1 MDINNVIN
9 QLTTDIHQA
18 GQVLQ
23 SQMAAGSTNDP
34 EHMLKMQFAMQQY
47 SSYINFSS
55 ALMKSIKDM
64 TSGIIA
70 KI

>member
-1 MDINNVIN
+1 MDITKLMDEMTQNIN
-9 QLTTDIHQA
+9 KISQDFK
-18 GQVLQ
+18 
-23 SQMAAGSTNDP
+23 SQMASGNSSDP
-34 EHMLKMQFAMQQY
+34 EQMLKMQFAMQQY

>member
-1 MDINNVIN
+1 MDINALMNVLTQSIN
-9 QLTTDIHQA
+9 KM
-18 GQVLQ
+18 GQDFQ
-23 SQMAAGSTNDP
+23 SQMVSGNPSDP

-55 ALMKSIKDM
+55 ALMKNIKDM

>member
-1 MDINNVIN
+1 MDINGLIN
-9 QLTTDIHQA
+9 GLTQHINKM
-18 GQVLQ
+18 GQDFQ
-23 SQMAAGSTNDP
+23 SQMASGNPSDP

-47 SSYINFSS
+47 SAYINFSS
-55 ALMKSIKDM
+55 ALMKNIKDM

>member
-1 MDINNVIN
+1 MDINALVNELMSSIN
-9 QLTTDIHQA
+9 KV
-18 GQVLQ
+18 GQDFQ
-23 SQMAAGSTNDP
+23 SQMAAGNPSDP

>member
-1 MDINNVIN
+1 MDINVLVDGLAQSIN
-9 QLTTDIHQA
+9 KI
-18 GQVLQ
+18 GQDFQ
-23 SQMAAGSTNDP
+23 SQMTSGNPSDP

-55 ALMKSIKDM
+55 ALMKGIKDM
-64 TSGIIA
+64 VSGIIA

>member
-1 MDINNVIN
+1 MDITKLMDEMTQNIEKIGKDFNR
-9 QLTTDIHQA
+9 
-18 GQVLQ
+18 
-23 SQMAAGSTNDP
+23 QMASGNTSDP
-34 EHMLKMQFAMQQY
+34 EQMLKMQFAMQQY

>member
-1 MDINNVIN
+1 MDINALMNEMTQNIN
-9 QLTTDIHQA
+9 KI
-18 GQVLQ
+18 GQDFK
-23 SQMAAGSTNDP
+23 SHMASGNSSDP
-34 EHMLKMQFAMQQY
+34 EQMLKMQFAMQQY

>member
-1 MDINNVIN
+1 MDINALIN
-9 QLTTDIHQA
+9 GLAQSINKI
-18 GQVLQ
+18 GQDFQ
-23 SQMAAGSTNDP
+23 SQMASGNPSDP

-55 ALMKSIKDM
+55 ALMKNIKDM

>member
-1 MDINNVIN
+1 MDINALMNEMTNSIN
-9 QLTTDIHQA
+9 KISQDFQN
-18 GQVLQ
+18 
-23 SQMAAGSTNDP
+23 QMAAGNPSDP

-55 ALMKSIKDM
+55 ALMKNIKDM

>member
-1 MDINNVIN
+1 MDINALVNGLAQSIN
-9 QLTTDIHQA
+9 KI
-18 GQVLQ
+18 GQDFQ
-23 SQMAAGSTNDP
+23 NQMTSGNPSDP

-47 SSYINFSS
+47 SFYINFSS
-55 ALMKSIKDM
+55 ALMKGIKDM